1 LEEPRGFG
9 DIVVGVELADQ
20 AVDRPT
26 VCTASAGPRFEVKED
41 GRARDKGEPTSL
53 ARAQH
58 GLGQMD
64 RRIEVVLQIVRGQ
77 EELLASGT
85 IVMECRL
92 PVMLL
97 QREFVLENSL
107 ALSAVRVIHLTM
119 IFEVFRVAKG
129 LVAILTILALPDSEV
144 LFQVSP

>member
-1 LEEPRGFG
+1 
-9 DIVVGVELADQ
+9 
-20 AVDRPT
+20 
-26 VCTASAGPRFEVKED
+26 VKEN
-41 GRARDKGEPTSL
+41 GRARDKGESTSL
-53 ARAQH
+53 AWAEH
-58 GLGQMD
+58 VLGQVD

-92 PVMLL
+92 PIMLL
-97 QREFVLENSL
+97 QCEFVLENSL

-119 IFEVFRVAKG
+119 IFEVFRVAIG
-129 LVAILTILALPDSEV
+129 LVAILTMLALPDSEV